1 MDLDRLISG
10 LQRKE
15 IAAFEKLY
23 GMYADNICGAI
34 HQIVKNSRDADEICQ
49 DVFVK
54 VWNSP
59 DGYSTSKGRFFTW
72 LLNIARN
79 AAIDRLR
86 SKERKNEGR
95 TISTGNMCD
104 FDAYQ
109 SYDLDGRTDTI
120 GLDRMLDGLA
130 EKSRQVVILF
140 YLRGYSQREI
150 SDRLNI
156 PLGTVKTLNRNGI
169 LKLRGFV
176 ARESSGRAPKAVDGN
191 R

>member
-1 MDLDRLISG
+1 MISG
-10 LQRKE
+10 YQKKE

-34 HQIVKNSRDADEICQ
+34 HQIVKDTGDADEICQ

-54 VWNSP
+54 VWNNP
-59 DGYSTSKGRFFTW
+59 DGYSASKGRFFTW

-86 SKERKNEGR
+86 SKAYKDERR
-95 TISTGNMCD
+95 TMSTGNMCD

-109 SYDLDGRTDTI
+109 SYDLVGRTDTI
-120 GLDRMLDGLA
+120 GLDHVLDGLA
-130 EKSRQVVILF
+130 EKNRQVVILF
-140 YLRGYSQREI
+140 YLWGYTQREI
-150 SDRLNI
+150 SDLLNI
-156 PLGTVKTLNRNGI
+156 PLGAVKTRNRNGI
-169 LKLRGFV
+169 LRLRGLV
-176 ARESSGRAPKAVDGN
+176 KRESSGRAPKTTVDGN